1 MKGEAVTGAA
11 DVYSFAALLVCLA
24 TRARSPYTRVYT
36 KDELRRRV
44 LDKLLKPA
52 VDRLHV
58 WAKIVDV
65 AAAHTAN
72 YRPKMHEVLEMLEA
86 A

>member
-1 MKGEAVTGAA
+1 M
-11 DVYSFAALLVCLA
+11 
-24 TRARSPYTRVYT
+24 YT

-72 YRPKMHEVLEMLEA
+72 YRPKMHEVLEVLEA